1 MISNK
6 QIIKKSEVKY
16 GQNKLQVNTIL
27 DMSSKRKL
35 SKVNLNF

>member
-6 QIIKKSEVKY
+6 QIIKKPEVKY

-27 DMSSKRKL
+27 YMSSKRKL
-35 SKVNLNF
+35 PKVNLNF